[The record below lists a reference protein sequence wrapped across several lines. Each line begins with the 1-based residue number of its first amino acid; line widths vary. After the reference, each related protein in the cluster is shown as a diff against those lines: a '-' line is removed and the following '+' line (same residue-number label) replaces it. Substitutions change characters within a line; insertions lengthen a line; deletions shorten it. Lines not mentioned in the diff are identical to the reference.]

1 MSEKEEALRQISEIK
16 NHLVDKQTFFP
27 YNYNATYVWSV
38 ISMILTLIIVPMY
51 EASVLQGT
59 VVVFVLIAIGFMTE
73 GFLTKKVN
81 KSYDIEDCTLRQQF
95 VMKSFFM
102 VALFLIVFSAILAS
116 YKLYVA
122 IYLSWLFLIS
132 LVYFAVGFV
141 LNIKRFTQ
149 MSTFNMFVSIL
160 LLTIGLLNDVLV
172 GTEHTYFRVIQIFM
186 ILGLTVMPAIIAW
199 QQLKEGK

>member
-1 MSEKEEALRQISEIK
+1 
-16 NHLVDKQTFFP
+16 
-27 YNYNATYVWSV
+27 
-38 ISMILTLIIVPMY
+38 MY